1 MNCTNCGGPMKLL
14 LDRQHFYCEYCTSI
28 IFPEEN
34 QDGVRI
40 LDESSQTQCPV
51 CEIPLVYG
59 FVNQTQT
66 LCCQKCMG
74 MLIDQ
79 DIFLLVIN
87 YLRTRS
93 TNPPIIPPP
102 VNLGELQRDINCPDC
117 GQLMST
123 HPYGGPGN
131 LVVDNCI
138 HCRLLWLDNSEF
150 KRVVRAPGRERFS
163 DSDVD
168 EQE

>member
-1 MNCTNCGGPMKLL
+1 MKLL

-28 IFPEEN
+28 CFPEEN

-40 LDESSQTQCPV
+40 LDEDSQTLCPV

-59 FVNQTQT
+59 YVNQTQT
-66 LCCQKCMG
+66 LCCKKCMG

-93 TNPPIIPPP
+93 TQLPIIPPA
-102 VNLGELQRDINCPDC
+102 VNLQEMNRELYCPDC
-117 GQLMST
+117 GRLMST
-123 HPYGGPGN
+123 HLYGGPGN
-131 LVVDNCI
+131 LVVDNCV
-138 HCRLLWLDNSEF
+138 HCNLLWLDHTEF
-150 KRVVRAPGRERFS
+150 RRVVRAPGRERLVGS
-163 DSDVD
+163 EVD

>member
-14 LDRQHFYCEYCTSI
+14 LDRQQFYCEYCTSI
-28 IFPEEN
+28 FFPEEN

-59 FVNQTQT
+59 YVHQTQT

-79 DIFLLVIN
+79 DVFLLVIN
-87 YLRTRS
+87 YLRARS

-102 VNLGELQRDINCPDC
+102 VNLSELQREINCPDC
-117 GQLMST
+117 GRLMST

-131 LVVDNCI
+131 LVVDNCV
-138 HCRLLWLDNSEF
+138 HCRLLWLDNAEF
-150 KRVVRAPGRERFS
+150 RRVIRSPGRERFT
-163 DSDVD
+163 DQDDD